1 MIKLDLQ
8 KFGGGSAGGSLSN
21 GGSLGGGGGKNVD
34 IVNQTDVWTYRHR
47 KDNEAFVD
55 DINSAVRQAN
65 DDFPGL
71 TSDTITEINS
81 TEFGG
86 LDRVMTLGCYG
97 QGQLDIN
104 RNYTNVDKMN
114 SMYDADGGHH
124 PGRGNKSAVEAVTY
138 HELGH
143 AITDHIGKKNGLG
156 DIDKTS
162 NKIVKDAYKA
172 SGAKGGNKAWAGKIS
187 GYAQK
192 NYAECVAEAVC
203 DWYCN
208 GNKAS
213 TTSKAI
219 MAELRKYK

>member
-1 MIKLDLQ
+1 MIELNLQ
-8 KFGGGSAGGSLSN
+8 MFGGRGADGSGGSLSN
-21 GGSLGGGGGKNVD
+21 GGGGEGVN
-34 IVNQTDVWTYRHR
+34 IVSQTDVWTYRHR
-47 KDNEAFVD
+47 RDNEAFVD
-55 DINSAVRQAN
+55 DINGAVRQAN

-81 TEFGG
+81 SVFGG
-86 LDRVMTLGCYG
+86 TDAFNTLGCYG
-97 QGQLDIN
+97 QGQLDLN
-104 RNYTNVDKMN
+104 SNFTDVEKMN
-114 SMYDADGGHH
+114 RVYDADGSHH

-143 AITDHIGKKNGLG
+143 AITDHIGKKNGFG

-208 GNKAS
+208 GSKAS